1 MSGRS
6 IVLCRSFWWVVV
18 FNKPH
23 KIEIQNFPFP
33 KVYASQKNDVL
44 TVFLSISL
52 NKLLWKAHKQQE
64 KREKKSGEK
73 FDLSKKIITIIEGC
87 PRNSRALYNGILP
100 QCGSNNG
107 INASKWCRSWAH
119 LTRTVWAID
128 I

>member
-1 MSGRS
+1 M
-6 IVLCRSFWWVVV
+6 
-18 FNKPH
+18 
-23 KIEIQNFPFP
+23 
-33 KVYASQKNDVL
+33 
-44 TVFLSISL
+44 SISL
-52 NKLLWKAHKQQE
+52 NKLPWKAHKQQE

-107 INASKWCRSWAH
+107 INASKWCRSWAP
-119 LTRTVWAID
+119 LTRTVWTID